1 MFRQNLTQIL
11 KQKLT
16 PNQAQLLIL
25 LQKPT
30 LILDEQIQKKIKL
43 NSVFNEIAE
52 SYDIFDLIDND
63 TDNCKV
69 TTASE
74 MNKKLNQ
81 PGEELSV
88 YSIDVTHC

>member
-11 KQKLT
+11 KQRLT

-30 LILDEQIQKKIKL
+30 LILDEQIQKEVKL
-43 NSVFNEIAE
+43 NSVFNEIVE
-52 SYDIFDLIDND
+52 SYDIVDLIDDD

-69 TTASE
+69 ATASE

-81 PGEELSV
+81 SDEEFSV
-88 YSIDVTHC
+88 YPIDVTHC